1 MELFSVNS
9 TKLDAWMKVTGLETT
24 IMSTTAQ
31 VLQQKSRH
39 VTKRKPFWSNSG
51 DTDLDLLRRLL
62 SREWDLLLRGLL
74 DLLLLLEWDLRRDLL
89 FERLP
94 K

>member
-1 MELFSVNS
+1 MNYFSTEDNIRDS
-9 TKLDAWMKVTGLETT
+9 
-24 IMSTTAQ
+24 
-31 VLQQKSRH
+31 
-39 VTKRKPFWSNSG
+39 
-51 DTDLDLLRRLL
+51 DLDRLRRLL
-62 SREWDLLLRGLL
+62 SRECDLLLRGLL